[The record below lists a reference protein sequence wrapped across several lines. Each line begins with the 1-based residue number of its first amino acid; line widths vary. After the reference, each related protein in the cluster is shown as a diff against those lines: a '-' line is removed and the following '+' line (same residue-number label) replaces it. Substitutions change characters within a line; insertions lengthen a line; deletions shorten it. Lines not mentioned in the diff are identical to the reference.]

1 MLYAVL
7 STFVLAALAPWIHRL
22 TGRHSGWVLAL
33 LPAALFVYFASFLPA
48 ISAGE
53 TVVLGASVGD
63 AGGGSG
69 LLARADAAF
78 GSMLWM
84 PGLEIQLSFLVDGLS
99 LLFALLISG
108 IGFFIVSYAGRYLEK
123 SRDLG
128 RFYVMILAFMG
139 SMLGL
144 VLADNLIAMFIF
156 WELTSVTSYL
166 LIGYNHE
173 DPKARKAALQGL
185 IVTVAGG
192 LALLAGIV
200 MLALASGSYELSEI
214 LNSGDAVREHAL
226 YLPLLLLILLGAFT
240 KSAQVPFHFW
250 LPNAM
255 AAPTPVSAYLHSATM
270 VKAGVYLLARLNPS
284 LGGTE
289 TWFTVL
295 ALFGAVTM
303 FTGVFLAFR
312 STGIKS
318 VLAYSTV
325 MALGTLTML
334 IGIGTETALLAAMA
348 FLLAHSLYKGAL
360 FLVAGILDHE
370 AGAKDFLQTGGLRA
384 ALPVT
389 SAFAMLAAL
398 SLGGVLPMFGFVA
411 KELMLESVLDA
422 PGWVPLLALLA
433 IASAILGV
441 AVAAIAGIRP
451 WFGPRAET
459 PKTPHEAPPALIA
472 GPAVLAS
479 LGLLFGLGPGLADDG
494 LLAAA
499 AQAVNGGVPVDAYL
513 SLWHGLNWPLA
524 ISALSLVLGLLL
536 YSRWDQAR
544 ARLAWMEQVARYGPE
559 RGYDRL
565 MDGIVRVSAW
575 QTRVLQNGY
584 LRYYIMFIIL
594 TTALMVGITAQIH
607 GVSVGPLALKDL
619 RFYELAIIAIMA
631 ASALVAVMSRS
642 RLGAV
647 AALGAFGFTVALM
660 FVMFSA
666 ADVGITQILVETLTV
681 ILLVLVLFRLPGF
694 LGLSSR
700 LIKLRDASVALA
712 AGGMVTLLLLST
724 RNASHLDSIAHYF
737 LEEAVPSGH
746 GRNVVNVI
754 LVDFR
759 ALDTLGEIFVLAL
772 AAVGVYA
779 MIRLRAEDRK

>member
-1 MLYAVL
+1 MLYAIL
-7 STFVLAALAPWIHRL
+7 STFVLAALAPWVHRL
-22 TGRHSGWVLAL
+22 TGRFSGWVLAL
-33 LPAALFVYFASFLPA
+33 LPAALFVYFLSFVPE

-53 TVVLGASVGD
+53 VVVLVTP
-63 AGGGSG
+63 
-69 LLARADAAF
+69 
-78 GSMLWM
+78 WM
-84 PGLEIQLSFLVDGLS
+84 PGLDIQLSFLVDGLS

-108 IGFFIVSYAGRYLEK
+108 IGFFIISYAGRYLEGD
-123 SRDLG
+123 RDLG
-128 RFYVMILAFMG
+128 RFYVIMLSFMG

-144 VLADNLIAMFIF
+144 VLADNLIAMFVF

-173 DPKARKAALQGL
+173 DLKARKAALQGL
-185 IVTVAGG
+185 IVTVGGG

-200 MLALASGSYELSEI
+200 MLAIAGGSYELSEI

-226 YLPLLLLILLGAFT
+226 YLPMLILILIGAFT

-289 TWFTVL
+289 VWFTVL

-303 FTGVFLAFR
+303 FVGVFLSFR

-334 IGIGTETALLAAMA
+334 IGIGTDTALLAAMA

-389 SAFAMLAAL
+389 SAFAILAAL
-398 SLGGVLPMFGFVA
+398 SMAGVLPLFGFVA
-411 KELMLESVLDA
+411 KELMLESVLEA
-422 PGWVPLLALLA
+422 PGLVPVLTLLAL
-433 IASAILGV
+433 ASAILGV
-441 AVAAIAGIRP
+441 GVAAIVGIRP
-451 WFGPRAET
+451 WFGPRVET
-459 PKTPHEAPPALIA
+459 AKKPHEAPPALVA
-472 GPAVLAS
+472 GPVVLAS
-479 LGLLFGLGPGLADDG
+479 LGLIFGLGPGLAEG
-494 LLAAA
+494 GILAAA

-513 SLWHGLNWPLA
+513 ALWHGLNWPLA
-524 ISALSLVLGLLL
+524 MSVLALVGGLFL
-536 YSRWDQAR
+536 YSRWDQVR
-544 ARLAWMEQVARYGPE
+544 ERLLWVDDAARYGPE
-559 RGYDRL
+559 RGYDKM
-565 MDGIVRVSAW
+565 MDGIVSVSDW
-575 QTRVLQNGY
+575 QTRVLQSGY
-584 LRYYIMFIIL
+584 LRFYIMFVIL
-594 TTALMVGITAQIH
+594 TTAVMVGVTAQIYD
-607 GVSVGPLALKDL
+607 VSVGPLAIADL
-619 RFYELAIIAIMA
+619 RLYEMAIVVIMA
-631 ASALVAVMSRS
+631 FSALYAVLTRS

-647 AALGAFGFTVALM
+647 AALGSFGFTVALV
-660 FVMFSA
+660 FVLFSA
-666 ADVGITQILVETLTV
+666 LDVGITQILVETLTV

-694 LGLSSR
+694 LGLSPWWV
-700 LIKLRDASVALA
+700 KLRDATVALA
-712 AGGMVTLLLLST
+712 AGGMVTLLILST
-724 RNASHLDSIAHYF
+724 HSAREFDSIAQE
-737 LEEAVPSGH
+737 LVEWSVPEGY

-779 MIRLRAEDRK
+779 MIRFRAEDRR

>member
-1 MLYAVL
+1 MLYAIL
-7 STFVLAALAPWIHRL
+7 STFVLAALAPWVHRL
-22 TGRHSGWVLAL
+22 TGRYSGWVLAL
-33 LPAALFVYFASFLPA
+33 LPAALFLYFASFLPA
-48 ISAGE
+48 INAGE
-53 TVVLGASVGD
+53 VVVLVTP
-63 AGGGSG
+63 
-69 LLARADAAF
+69 
-78 GSMLWM
+78 WM
-84 PGLEIQLSFLVDGLS
+84 PGLDIQLSFLVDGLS

-108 IGFFIVSYAGRYLEK
+108 IGFFIISYAGRYLEGE
-123 SRDLG
+123 RDLG
-128 RFYVMILAFMG
+128 RFYVVMLAFMG

-144 VLADNLIAMFIF
+144 VLADNLIAMFVF

-173 DPKARKAALQGL
+173 DLKARKAALQGL
-185 IVTVAGG
+185 IVTVGGG

-200 MLALASGSYELSEI
+200 MLAIAGGSYELSEI

-226 YLPLLLLILLGAFT
+226 YLPLLILILLGAFT

-270 VKAGVYLLARLNPS
+270 VKAGIYLLARLNPS

-289 TWFTVL
+289 VWFTVL

-303 FTGVFLAFR
+303 FVGVFLSFR

-389 SAFAMLAAL
+389 SAFAILAAL
-398 SLGGVLPMFGFVA
+398 SLAGVLPLFGFVA
-411 KELMLESVLDA
+411 KELMLESVLGA
-422 PGWVPLLALLA
+422 PGLVPLLALLA

-441 AVAAIAGIRP
+441 GVAAIVGIRP
-451 WFGPRAET
+451 WFGPRVET
-459 PKTPHEAPPALIA
+459 AKTPHEAPPALVA

-479 LGLLFGLGPGLADDG
+479 LGLVFGLGPGLAEDG
-494 LLAAA
+494 ILAAA

-524 ISALSLVLGLLL
+524 ISVLALVAGLFL
-536 YSRWDQAR
+536 YSRWDR
-544 ARLAWMEQVARYGPE
+544 ARELLAWVDTASRYGPE
-559 RGYDRL
+559 RGYDKM
-565 MDGIVRVSAW
+565 MDGIIGVSDW
-575 QTRVLQNGY
+575 QTRMLQSGY
-584 LRYYIMFIIL
+584 LRFYIMFIIVA
-594 TTALMVGITAQIH
+594 TALMVGVTAQIF
-607 GVSVGPLALKDL
+607 GVSVGPLAIADL
-619 RFYELAIIAIMA
+619 RLYEMAIVAIMGL
-631 ASALVAVMSRS
+631 SALFAVLTRS

-647 AALGAFGFTVALM
+647 AALGSFGFTVALV
-660 FVMFSA
+660 FVLFSA
-666 ADVGITQILVETLTV
+666 LDVGITQILVETLTV

-694 LGLSSR
+694 LGLSPWWV
-700 LIKLRDASVALA
+700 KLRDATVALA
-712 AGGMVTLLLLST
+712 AGGMVTLLILST
-724 RNASHLDSIAHYF
+724 RSAREFDSIAQE
-737 LEEAVPSGH
+737 LIEWSVPEGY

-779 MIRLRAEDRK
+779 MIRFRAEDRR

>member
-1 MLYAVL
+1 MLYAIL
-7 STFVLAALAPWIHRL
+7 SIFLLAALAPWIHRL
-22 TGRHSGWVLAL
+22 TGRYSGWVLAL
-33 LPAALFVYFASFLPA
+33 IPAALFVYFASFLPL

-53 TVVLGASVGD
+53 TVVLGGSGAGS
-63 AGGGSG
+63 AGGPGVSG
-69 LLARADAAF
+69 TVHAVF
-78 GSMLWM
+78 GSMLSM
-84 PGLEIQLSFLVDGLS
+84 PGLGIQLSFLVDGLS

-128 RFYVMILAFMG
+128 RFYVVILAFMG

-185 IVTVAGG
+185 MVTVAGG

-200 MLALASGSYELSEI
+200 MLAMAGGSYELSEI

-226 YLPLLLLILLGAFT
+226 YLPLLILILLGAFT

-270 VKAGVYLLARLNPS
+270 VKAGVYLMARLNPS
-284 LGGTE
+284 LGGTDV
-289 TWFTVL
+289 WFTVL

-334 IGIGTETALLAAMA
+334 IGIGTDTALLAAMA

-370 AGAKDFLQTGGLRA
+370 AGAKDFLQTGGLRS

-398 SLGGVLPMFGFVA
+398 SLGGVLPLFGFVA
-411 KELMLESVLDA
+411 KELMLESVLGA
-422 PGWVPLLALLA
+422 PGWVPLLTLLA
-433 IASAILGV
+433 IGSAILGV

-451 WFGPRAET
+451 WFGPRVET
-459 PKTPHEAPPALIA
+459 PRAPHEAPPAMLA
-472 GPAVLAS
+472 GPVVLGS
-479 LGLLFGLGPGLADDG
+479 LGLVFGLGPGLADDG

-499 AQAVNGGVPVDAYL
+499 AQAVNGGTPVDAYL

-524 ISALSLVLGLLL
+524 ISALSLALGLFL
-536 YSRWDQAR
+536 YSRWDRAR
-544 ARLAWMEQVARYGPE
+544 AALAWVDTAVRFGPE
-559 RGYDRL
+559 RGYEKI
-565 MDGIVRVSAW
+565 MDGIVRASEL
-575 QTRVLQNGY
+575 QTRILQSGY
-584 LRYYIMFIIL
+584 LRYYIIFIIL
-594 TTALMVGITAQIH
+594 TTVAMVGVTAQVF
-607 GVSVGPLALKDL
+607 GVSVGPVGLDDL
-619 RFYELAIIAIMA
+619 RFYELTIVAIMA
-631 ASALVAVMSRS
+631 LSALVAVLSRS

-660 FVMFSA
+660 YVMFSA

-700 LIKLRDASVALA
+700 FIKLRDATVALA
-712 AGGMVTLLLLST
+712 AGTMVTLLLLST
-724 RNASHLDSIAHYF
+724 HNAGEFDSIARYF
-737 LEEAVPSGH
+737 IEEAVPSGH
-746 GRNVVNVI
+746 GRNIVNVI

-779 MIRLRAEDRK
+779 MIRFRAEDRS

>member
-1 MLYAVL
+1 MLYAIL
-7 STFVLAALAPWIHRL
+7 STFVLAALAPWVHQL
-22 TGRHSGWVLAL
+22 TGRYSGWVLAL
-33 LPAALFVYFASFLPA
+33 LPAALFLYFASFLPA
-48 ISAGE
+48 INAGE
-53 TVVLGASVGD
+53 VVVLVTP
-63 AGGGSG
+63 
-69 LLARADAAF
+69 
-78 GSMLWM
+78 WM
-84 PGLEIQLSFLVDGLS
+84 PGLDIQLSFLVDGLS

-128 RFYVMILAFMG
+128 RFYVLILSFMG

-144 VLADNLIAMFIF
+144 VLADNLVAMFVF

-173 DPKARKAALQGL
+173 DLKARKAALQGL

-200 MLALASGSYELSEI
+200 MLAIAGGSYELSEI

-226 YLPLLLLILLGAFT
+226 YLPLLILILLGAFT

-270 VKAGVYLLARLNPS
+270 VKAGVYLMARLNPS

-289 TWFTVL
+289 VWFTVL
-295 ALFGAVTM
+295 ALFGAATM

-389 SAFAMLAAL
+389 SAFAILAAL
-398 SLGGVLPMFGFVA
+398 SLGGIVPLFGFVA
-411 KELMLESVLDA
+411 KELMLESVLGA

-441 AVAAIAGIRP
+441 AVAAIVGIRP
-451 WFGPRAET
+451 WFGKRVEM
-459 PKTPHEAPPALIA
+459 PKQPHEAPPALIA

-479 LGLLFGLGPGLADDG
+479 LGVIFGLGPGLAEG
-494 LLAAA
+494 GILAAA
-499 AQAVNGGVPVDAYL
+499 ARAVNGGVPVDAYL

-524 ISALSLVLGLLL
+524 ISTLALVLGLLL
-536 YSRWDQAR
+536 YLRWDRAR
-544 ARLAWMEQVARYGPE
+544 AALAWMETAAKYGPE
-559 RGYDRL
+559 RGYDRI
-565 MDGIVRVSAW
+565 MDGIVRVSEW
-575 QTRVLQNGY
+575 QTRLLQSGY

-594 TTALMVGITAQIH
+594 TTAAMVGVTARIH
-607 GVSVGPLALKDL
+607 DVSVGPLHLDDL
-619 RFYELAIIAIMA
+619 RFYELTIVTVMV
-631 ASALVAVMSRS
+631 ASALFAVLSRS
-642 RLGAV
+642 RLAAV
-647 AALGAFGFTVALM
+647 AALGSFGFTVALM

-700 LIKLRDASVALA
+700 LVKLRDASVALA
-712 AGGMVTLLLLST
+712 AGGMITLLLIST
-724 RNASHLDSIAHYF
+724 HNARGFESIARYF
-737 LEEAVPSGH
+737 IEESVPSGY
-746 GRNVVNVI
+746 GRNIVNVI

-779 MIRLRAEDRK
+779 MIRFRAEDKS

>member
-1 MLYAVL
+1 MLYAIL
-7 STFVLAALAPWIHRL
+7 STFVLAALAPWVHRL
-22 TGRHSGWVLAL
+22 TGRYSGWVLAL
-33 LPAALFVYFASFLPA
+33 LPAALFLYFASFLPA
-48 ISAGE
+48 INAGD
-53 TVVLGASVGD
+53 VVILVTP
-63 AGGGSG
+63 
-69 LLARADAAF
+69 
-78 GSMLWM
+78 WM
-84 PGLEIQLSFLVDGLS
+84 PGLDIQLSFLVDGLS

-128 RFYVMILAFMG
+128 RFYVLILSFMG

-144 VLADNLIAMFIF
+144 VLADNLVAMFVF

-173 DPKARKAALQGL
+173 DLKARKAALQGL
-185 IVTVAGG
+185 IVTVGGG

-200 MLALASGSYELSEI
+200 MLAIAGGSYELSEI

-226 YLPLLLLILLGAFT
+226 YLPLLILILLGAFT

-289 TWFTVL
+289 VWFTVL

-303 FTGVFLAFR
+303 FVGVFLSFR

-325 MALGTLTML
+325 MALGMLTML

-389 SAFAMLAAL
+389 SAFAILAAL
-398 SLGGVLPMFGFVA
+398 SMAGVLPLFGFVA
-411 KELMLESVLDA
+411 KELMLESVLGA
-422 PGWVPLLALLA
+422 PGLVPLLAVLA

-441 AVAAIAGIRP
+441 GVAAIVGIRP
-451 WFGPRAET
+451 WFGPRVET
-459 PKTPHEAPPALIA
+459 AKTPHEAPLALVA
-472 GPAVLAS
+472 GPVVLAS
-479 LGLLFGLGPGLADDG
+479 LGLVFGLGPGLAEG
-494 LLAAA
+494 GILAAA

-524 ISALSLVLGLLL
+524 ISVLALVAGVFL
-536 YSRWDQAR
+536 YTRWER
-544 ARLAWMEQVARYGPE
+544 TRELLAWVDTASRYGPE
-559 RGYDRL
+559 RGYDKM
-565 MDGIVRVSAW
+565 MDGIIGVSDW
-575 QTRVLQNGY
+575 QTRMLQSGY
-584 LRYYIMFIIL
+584 LRFYIMFIIVA
-594 TTALMVGITAQIH
+594 TVVMVGVTAQIF
-607 GVSVGPLALKDL
+607 GVSVGPLAIADL
-619 RFYELAIIAIMA
+619 RLYEMAIVAIMGL
-631 ASALVAVMSRS
+631 SALFAVLTRS

-647 AALGAFGFTVALM
+647 AALGSFGFTVALI
-660 FVMFSA
+660 FVLFSA
-666 ADVGITQILVETLTV
+666 LDVGITQILVETLTV

-694 LGLSSR
+694 LGLSPWWV
-700 LIKLRDASVALA
+700 KLRDATIALA
-712 AGGMVTLLLLST
+712 AGGMVTLLILST
-724 RNASHLDSIAHYF
+724 HSAREFDSIAQE
-737 LEEAVPSGH
+737 LIEWSVPEGY

-759 ALDTLGEIFVLAL
+759 TLDTLGEIFVLAL

-779 MIRLRAEDRK
+779 MIRFRAEDRR

>member
-1 MLYAVL
+1 MLYAIL
-7 STFVLAALAPWIHRL
+7 STFVLAALAPWVHRL
-22 TGRHSGWVLAL
+22 TGRYSGWVLAL
-33 LPAALFVYFASFLPA
+33 LPAALFLYFASFLPA
-48 ISAGE
+48 INAGE
-53 TVVLGASVGD
+53 VVILVTP
-63 AGGGSG
+63 
-69 LLARADAAF
+69 
-78 GSMLWM
+78 WM
-84 PGLEIQLSFLVDGLS
+84 PGLDIQLSFLVDGLS

-128 RFYVMILAFMG
+128 RFYVLILSFMG

-144 VLADNLIAMFIF
+144 VLADNLVAMFVF

-173 DPKARKAALQGL
+173 DLKARKAALQGL
-185 IVTVAGG
+185 IVTVGGG

-200 MLALASGSYELSEI
+200 MLAIAGGSYELSEI

-226 YLPLLLLILLGAFT
+226 YLPLLILILLGAFT

-270 VKAGVYLLARLNPS
+270 VKAGIYLLARLNPS

-289 TWFTVL
+289 VWFTVL

-303 FTGVFLAFR
+303 FVGVFLSFR

-325 MALGTLTML
+325 MALGMLTML

-389 SAFAMLAAL
+389 SAFAILAAL
-398 SLGGVLPMFGFVA
+398 SMAGVLPLFGFVA
-411 KELMLESVLDA
+411 KELMLESVLGA
-422 PGWVPLLALLA
+422 PGLVPLLALLA

-441 AVAAIAGIRP
+441 GVAAIVGIRP
-451 WFGPRAET
+451 WFGPRVET
-459 PKTPHEAPPALIA
+459 PKTPHEAPPALVA
-472 GPAVLAS
+472 GPVVLAS
-479 LGLLFGLGPGLADDG
+479 LGLVFGLGPGLAEG
-494 LLAAA
+494 GILAAA

-513 SLWHGLNWPLA
+513 ALWHGLNWPLA
-524 ISALSLVLGLLL
+524 ISVLALVAGLFL
-536 YSRWDQAR
+536 YSRWER
-544 ARLAWMEQVARYGPE
+544 VRELLAWVDTASRYGPE
-559 RGYDRL
+559 RGYDKM
-565 MDGIVRVSAW
+565 MDGIIGFSDW

-584 LRYYIMFIIL
+584 LRFYIMFIIVA
-594 TTALMVGITAQIH
+594 TALMVGVTAQIF
-607 GVSVGPLALKDL
+607 GVSVGPLAIADL
-619 RFYELAIIAIMA
+619 RVYEMAIVAIMA
-631 ASALVAVMSRS
+631 LSALFAVLTRS

-647 AALGAFGFTVALM
+647 AALGSFGFTVALI
-660 FVMFSA
+660 FVLFSA
-666 ADVGITQILVETLTV
+666 LDVGITQILVETLTV

-694 LGLSSR
+694 LGLSPWWV
-700 LIKLRDASVALA
+700 KLRDATIALA
-712 AGGMVTLLLLST
+712 AGGMVTLLILST
-724 RNASHLDSIAHYF
+724 HSAREFDSIAQE
-737 LEEAVPSGH
+737 LIEWSVPEGY

-759 ALDTLGEIFVLAL
+759 TLDTLGEIFVLAL

-779 MIRLRAEDRK
+779 MIRFRAEDRR

>member
-1 MLYAVL
+1 MLYAIL
-7 STFVLAALAPWIHRL
+7 STFVLAALAPWVHRL
-22 TGRHSGWVLAL
+22 TGRYSGWVLAL
-33 LPAALFVYFASFLPA
+33 LPAALFLYFASFLPA
-48 ISAGE
+48 INAGE
-53 TVVLGASVGD
+53 VVVLVTP
-63 AGGGSG
+63 
-69 LLARADAAF
+69 
-78 GSMLWM
+78 WM
-84 PGLEIQLSFLVDGLS
+84 PGLDIQLSFLVDGLS

-108 IGFFIVSYAGRYLEK
+108 IGFFIISYAGRYLEGD
-123 SRDLG
+123 RDLG
-128 RFYVMILAFMG
+128 RFYVIMLSFMG

-144 VLADNLIAMFIF
+144 VLADNLIAMFVF

-173 DPKARKAALQGL
+173 DLKARKAALQGL
-185 IVTVAGG
+185 IVTVGGG

-200 MLALASGSYELSEI
+200 MLAIAGGSYELSEI

-226 YLPLLLLILLGAFT
+226 YLPMLILILIGAFT

-289 TWFTVL
+289 VWFTVL

-303 FTGVFLAFR
+303 FVGVFLSFR

-334 IGIGTETALLAAMA
+334 IGIGTDTALLAAMA

-389 SAFAMLAAL
+389 SAFAILAAL
-398 SLGGVLPMFGFVA
+398 SMAGVLPLFGFVA
-411 KELMLESVLDA
+411 KELMLESVLEA
-422 PGWVPLLALLA
+422 PGLVPVLTLLAL
-433 IASAILGV
+433 ASAILGV
-441 AVAAIAGIRP
+441 GVAAIVGIRP
-451 WFGPRAET
+451 WFGPRVET
-459 PKTPHEAPPALIA
+459 AKKPHEAPPALVA
-472 GPAVLAS
+472 GPVVLAS
-479 LGLLFGLGPGLADDG
+479 LGLIFGLGPGLAEG
-494 LLAAA
+494 GILAAA

-513 SLWHGLNWPLA
+513 ALWHGLNWPLA
-524 ISALSLVLGLLL
+524 MSVLALVGGLFL
-536 YSRWDQAR
+536 YSRWDQVR
-544 ARLAWMEQVARYGPE
+544 ERLLWVDDAARYGPE
-559 RGYDRL
+559 RGYDKM
-565 MDGIVRVSAW
+565 MDGIVSVSDW
-575 QTRVLQNGY
+575 QTRVLQSGY
-584 LRYYIMFIIL
+584 LRFYIMFVIL
-594 TTALMVGITAQIH
+594 TTAVMVGVTAQIYD
-607 GVSVGPLALKDL
+607 VSVGPLAIADL
-619 RFYELAIIAIMA
+619 RLYEMAIVVIMA
-631 ASALVAVMSRS
+631 FSALYAVLTRS

-647 AALGAFGFTVALM
+647 AALGSFGFTVALV
-660 FVMFSA
+660 FVLFSA
-666 ADVGITQILVETLTV
+666 LDVGITQILVETLTV

-694 LGLSSR
+694 LGLSPWWV
-700 LIKLRDASVALA
+700 KLRDATVALA
-712 AGGMVTLLLLST
+712 AGGMVTLLILST
-724 RNASHLDSIAHYF
+724 HSAREFDSIAQE
-737 LEEAVPSGH
+737 LVEWSVPEGY

-779 MIRLRAEDRK
+779 MIRFRAEDRR

>member
-1 MLYAVL
+1 MLYAIL
-7 STFVLAALAPWIHRL
+7 STFVLAALAPWVHRL
-22 TGRHSGWVLAL
+22 TGRYSGWVLAL
-33 LPAALFVYFASFLPA
+33 LPAALFLYFASFLPA
-48 ISAGE
+48 INAGE
-53 TVVLGASVGD
+53 VVILVTP
-63 AGGGSG
+63 
-69 LLARADAAF
+69 
-78 GSMLWM
+78 WM
-84 PGLEIQLSFLVDGLS
+84 PGLDIQLSFLVDGLS

-128 RFYVMILAFMG
+128 RFYVLILSFMG

-144 VLADNLIAMFIF
+144 VLADNLVAMFVF

-173 DPKARKAALQGL
+173 DLKARKAALQGL
-185 IVTVAGG
+185 IVTVGGG

-200 MLALASGSYELSEI
+200 MLAIAGGSYELSEI

-226 YLPLLLLILLGAFT
+226 YLPLLILILLGAFT

-289 TWFTVL
+289 VWFTVL

-303 FTGVFLAFR
+303 FVGVFLSFR

-325 MALGTLTML
+325 MALGMLTML

-389 SAFAMLAAL
+389 SAFAILAAL
-398 SLGGVLPMFGFVA
+398 SMAGVLPLFGFVA
-411 KELMLESVLDA
+411 KELMLESVLGA
-422 PGWVPLLALLA
+422 PGLVPLLAVLA

-441 AVAAIAGIRP
+441 GVAAIVGIRP
-451 WFGPRAET
+451 WFGPRVET
-459 PKTPHEAPPALIA
+459 AKTPHEAPPALVA
-472 GPAVLAS
+472 GPVVLAS
-479 LGLLFGLGPGLADDG
+479 LGLVFGLGPGLAEG
-494 LLAAA
+494 GILAAA

-524 ISALSLVLGLLL
+524 ISVLALVAGVFL
-536 YSRWDQAR
+536 YTRWER
-544 ARLAWMEQVARYGPE
+544 TRELLAWVDTASRYGPE
-559 RGYDRL
+559 RGYDKM
-565 MDGIVRVSAW
+565 MDGIIGVSDW
-575 QTRVLQNGY
+575 QTRMLQSGY
-584 LRYYIMFIIL
+584 LRFYIMFIIVA
-594 TTALMVGITAQIH
+594 TVVMVGVTAQIF
-607 GVSVGPLALKDL
+607 GVSVGPLAIADL
-619 RFYELAIIAIMA
+619 RLYEMAIVAIMGL
-631 ASALVAVMSRS
+631 SALFAVLTRS

-647 AALGAFGFTVALM
+647 AALGSFGFTVALI
-660 FVMFSA
+660 FVLFSA
-666 ADVGITQILVETLTV
+666 LDVGITQILVETLTV

-694 LGLSSR
+694 LGLSPWWV
-700 LIKLRDASVALA
+700 KLRDATIALA
-712 AGGMVTLLLLST
+712 AGGMVTLLILST
-724 RNASHLDSIAHYF
+724 HSAREFDSIAQE
-737 LEEAVPSGH
+737 LIEWSVPEGY

-759 ALDTLGEIFVLAL
+759 TLDTLGEIFVLAL

-779 MIRLRAEDRK
+779 MIRFRAEDRR

>member
-1 MLYAVL
+1 MLYAIL
-7 STFVLAALAPWIHRL
+7 STFVLAALAPWVHQQA
-22 TGRHSGWVLAL
+22 GRHSGWVLAL
-33 LPAALFVYFASFLPA
+33 LPAGLFLYFARFLPA
-48 ISAGE
+48 INAGE
-53 TVVLGASVGD
+53 VVVLVTP
-63 AGGGSG
+63 
-69 LLARADAAF
+69 
-78 GSMLWM
+78 WM
-84 PGLEIQLSFLVDGLS
+84 PGLDIQLSFLVDGLS

-128 RFYVMILAFMG
+128 RFYVLILSFMG

-144 VLADNLIAMFIF
+144 VLADNLVAMFVF

-173 DPKARKAALQGL
+173 DLKARKAALQGL

-200 MLALASGSYELSEI
+200 MLAIAGGSYELSEI

-226 YLPLLLLILLGAFT
+226 YLPLLILILLGAFT

-289 TWFTVL
+289 VWFTVL
-295 ALFGAVTM
+295 ALFGAATM

-389 SAFAMLAAL
+389 SAFAILAAL
-398 SLGGVLPMFGFVA
+398 SLGGIVPLFGFVA
-411 KELMLESVLDA
+411 KELMLESVLGA

-441 AVAAIAGIRP
+441 AVAAIVGIRP
-451 WFGPRAET
+451 WFGKRVEM
-459 PKTPHEAPPALIA
+459 PKQPHEAPPALIA

-479 LGLLFGLGPGLADDG
+479 LGLIFGLGPGLAEG
-494 LLAAA
+494 GILAAA
-499 AQAVNGGVPVDAYL
+499 ARAVNGGEPVDAYL

-524 ISALSLVLGLLL
+524 ISTVALVLGLLL
-536 YSRWDQAR
+536 YRHWDRAR
-544 ARLAWMEQVARYGPE
+544 AALAWMETAAKYGPE
-559 RGYDRL
+559 RAYDWM
-565 MDGIVRVSAW
+565 MDGVVRVSEW
-575 QTRVLQNGY
+575 QTRLLQSGY

-594 TTALMVGITAQIH
+594 TTAAMVGMTARIH
-607 GVSVGPLALKDL
+607 GVSVGPLHLDDL
-619 RFYELAIIAIMA
+619 RFYELTIVSVMV
-631 ASALVAVMSRS
+631 ASALFAVLSRS
-642 RLGAV
+642 RLAAV
-647 AALGAFGFTVALM
+647 AALGSFGFTVALM

-700 LIKLRDASVALA
+700 WIKLRDASVALA
-712 AGGMVTLLLLST
+712 AGGMITLLLIST
-724 RNASHLDSIAHYF
+724 HNARGFDSIAWYF
-737 LEEAVPSGH
+737 IEESVPSGY
-746 GRNVVNVI
+746 GRNIVNVI

-779 MIRLRAEDRK
+779 MIRFRAEDKKS

>member
-1 MLYAVL
+1 MLYAIL
-7 STFVLAALAPWIHRL
+7 STFALAALAPWVHRL
-22 TGRHSGWVLAL
+22 TGRFSGWVLAL
-33 LPAALFVYFASFLPA
+33 LPAALFVYFASFLPQ

-53 TVVLGASVGD
+53 VVVIVTP
-63 AGGGSG
+63 
-69 LLARADAAF
+69 
-78 GSMLWM
+78 WM
-84 PGLEIQLSFLVDGLS
+84 PGLDIQLSFLVDGLS

-108 IGFFIVSYAGRYLEK
+108 IGFFIISYAGRYLQGQ
-123 SRDLG
+123 RDLG
-128 RFYVMILAFMG
+128 RFYVIMLSFMG

-144 VLADNLIAMFIF
+144 VLADNLIAMFVF

-173 DPKARKAALQGL
+173 DLKARKAALQGL
-185 IVTVAGG
+185 IVTVGGG

-200 MLALASGSYELSEI
+200 MLAMAGGSYELSEI

-226 YLPLLLLILLGAFT
+226 YLPMLILILIGAFT

-270 VKAGVYLLARLNPS
+270 VKAGIYLLARLNPS

-289 TWFTVL
+289 VWFTVL

-303 FTGVFLAFR
+303 FVGVFLSFR

-370 AGAKDFLQTGGLRA
+370 AGAKDFLQTGGLRS

-389 SAFAMLAAL
+389 SAFAILAAL
-398 SLGGVLPMFGFVA
+398 SMAGVVPLFGFVA
-411 KELMLESVLDA
+411 KELMLESVLGA
-422 PGWVPLLALLA
+422 PGLVPLLALLA

-441 AVAAIAGIRP
+441 GVAAIVGIRP
-451 WFGPRAET
+451 WFGPRVQT
-459 PKTPHEAPPALIA
+459 PKTPHEAPLALIA

-479 LGLLFGLGPGLADDG
+479 LGLIFGLGPGLADDG
-494 LLAAA
+494 ILAAA

-524 ISALSLVLGLLL
+524 ISVLALVAGLYL
-536 YSRWDQAR
+536 YSRWDLLR
-544 ARLAWMEQVARYGPE
+544 ERLAWVDTAARFGPE
-559 RGYDRL
+559 RGYDKM
-565 MDGIVRVSAW
+565 MDGIVGISDW
-575 QTRVLQNGY
+575 QTRMLQSGY
-584 LRYYIMFIIL
+584 LRFYIMFIIL
-594 TTALMVGITAQIH
+594 TTALMVGVTAQIF
-607 GVSVGPLALKDL
+607 GVSVGPLAITDL
-619 RFYELAIIAIMA
+619 RVYEMAIVGIMA
-631 ASALVAVMSRS
+631 FSALFAVLTRS

-647 AALGAFGFTVALM
+647 AALGSFGFTVALV
-660 FVMFSA
+660 FVLFSA
-666 ADVGITQILVETLTV
+666 LDVGITQILVETLTV

-694 LGLSSR
+694 LGLSPWWV
-700 LIKLRDASVALA
+700 KLRDATVALA
-712 AGGMVTLLLLST
+712 AGGMVTLLILST
-724 RNASHLDSIAHYF
+724 NSAREFEPIAQE
-737 LEEAVPSGH
+737 LIQWSVPEGY

-759 ALDTLGEIFVLAL
+759 TLDTLGEIFVLAL

-779 MIRLRAEDRK
+779 MIRFRAEDRR

>member
-1 MLYAVL
+1 MLYAIL
-7 STFVLAALAPWIHRL
+7 STFVLAALAPWVHRL
-22 TGRHSGWVLAL
+22 TGRYSGWVLAL
-33 LPAALFVYFASFLPA
+33 LPAALFLYFASFLPA
-48 ISAGE
+48 INAGE
-53 TVVLGASVGD
+53 VVVLVTP
-63 AGGGSG
+63 
-69 LLARADAAF
+69 
-78 GSMLWM
+78 WM
-84 PGLEIQLSFLVDGLS
+84 PGLDIQLSFLVDGLS

-108 IGFFIVSYAGRYLEK
+108 IGFFIISYAGRYLEGE
-123 SRDLG
+123 RDLG
-128 RFYVMILAFMG
+128 RFYVVMLAFMG

-144 VLADNLIAMFIF
+144 VLADNLIAMFVF

-173 DPKARKAALQGL
+173 DLKARKAALQGL
-185 IVTVAGG
+185 IVTVGGG

-200 MLALASGSYELSEI
+200 MLAMAGGSYELSEI

-226 YLPLLLLILLGAFT
+226 YLPLLILILLGAFT

-289 TWFTVL
+289 VWFTVL

-303 FTGVFLAFR
+303 FVGVFLSFR

-325 MALGTLTML
+325 MALGMLTML

-389 SAFAMLAAL
+389 SAFAILAAL
-398 SLGGVLPMFGFVA
+398 SMAGVLPLFGFVA
-411 KELMLESVLDA
+411 KELMLESVLGA
-422 PGWVPLLALLA
+422 PGLVPLLAVLA

-441 AVAAIAGIRP
+441 GVAAIVGIRP
-451 WFGPRAET
+451 WFGPRVET
-459 PKTPHEAPPALIA
+459 AKTPHEAPPALVA
-472 GPAVLAS
+472 GPVVLAS
-479 LGLLFGLGPGLADDG
+479 LGLVFGLGPGLAEG
-494 LLAAA
+494 GILAAA

-524 ISALSLVLGLLL
+524 ISVLALVAGVFL
-536 YSRWDQAR
+536 YTRWER
-544 ARLAWMEQVARYGPE
+544 TRELLAWVDTASRYGPE
-559 RGYDRL
+559 RGYDKM
-565 MDGIVRVSAW
+565 MDGIIGVSDW
-575 QTRVLQNGY
+575 QTRMLQSGY
-584 LRYYIMFIIL
+584 LRFYIMFIIVA
-594 TTALMVGITAQIH
+594 TVVMVGVTAQIF
-607 GVSVGPLALKDL
+607 GVSVGPLAIADL
-619 RFYELAIIAIMA
+619 RLYEMAIVAIMGL
-631 ASALVAVMSRS
+631 SALFAVLTRS

-647 AALGAFGFTVALM
+647 AALGSFGFTVALI
-660 FVMFSA
+660 FVLFSA
-666 ADVGITQILVETLTV
+666 LDVGITQILVETLTV

-694 LGLSSR
+694 LGLSPWWV
-700 LIKLRDASVALA
+700 KLRDATIALA
-712 AGGMVTLLLLST
+712 AGGMVTLLILST
-724 RNASHLDSIAHYF
+724 HSAREFDSIAQE
-737 LEEAVPSGH
+737 LIEWSVPEGY

-759 ALDTLGEIFVLAL
+759 TLDTLGEIFVLAL

-779 MIRLRAEDRK
+779 MIRFRAEDRR

>member
-1 MLYAVL
+1 MLYAIL
-7 STFVLAALAPWIHRL
+7 STFLLAALAPWVHRL

-33 LPAALFVYFASFLPA
+33 LPAGLFLYFASFLPA
-48 ISAGE
+48 INAGE
-53 TVVLGASVGD
+53 VVVLVTP
-63 AGGGSG
+63 
-69 LLARADAAF
+69 
-78 GSMLWM
+78 WM
-84 PGLEIQLSFLVDGLS
+84 PGLDIQLSFLVDGLS

-128 RFYVMILAFMG
+128 RFYVLILAFMG

-144 VLADNLIAMFIF
+144 VLADNLVAMFVF

-173 DPKARKAALQGL
+173 DLKARKAALQGL

-200 MLALASGSYELSEI
+200 MLAIAGGSYELSEI

-226 YLPLLLLILLGAFT
+226 YLPLLILILLGAFT

-270 VKAGVYLLARLNPS
+270 VKAGVYLMARLNPS

-289 TWFTVL
+289 VWFTVL
-295 ALFGAVTM
+295 ALFGAATM

-389 SAFAMLAAL
+389 SAFAILAAL

-411 KELMLESVLDA
+411 KELMLESVLGA

-441 AVAAIAGIRP
+441 AVAAIVGIRP
-451 WFGPRAET
+451 WFGPRVET
-459 PKTPHEAPPALIA
+459 PKSPHEAPPALIA

-479 LGLLFGLGPGLADDG
+479 LGVVFGLGPGLAEG
-494 LLAAA
+494 GILAAA
-499 AQAVNGGVPVDAYL
+499 ARAVNGGAPVDAYL

-524 ISALSLVLGLLL
+524 ISALALVLGLLL
-536 YSRWDQAR
+536 YSRWDRAR
-544 ARLAWMEQVARYGPE
+544 AVLAWVEAAAKYGPE
-559 RGYDRL
+559 RGYDRM
-565 MDGIVRVSAW
+565 MDGIVRVSEW
-575 QTRVLQNGY
+575 QTRLLQSGY

-594 TTALMVGITAQIH
+594 ATVAMVGVTARVH
-607 GVSVGPLALKDL
+607 DVSVGPLGLSDL
-619 RFYELAIIAIMA
+619 RFYELTIVAVMV
-631 ASALVAVMSRS
+631 ASALFAVLSRS

-647 AALGAFGFTVALM
+647 AALGSFGFTVALM

-700 LIKLRDASVALA
+700 AIKLRDASVALA
-712 AGGMVTLLLLST
+712 AGGMFTLLLLST
-724 RNASHLDSIAHYF
+724 HNAREFDSIARYF
-737 LEEAVPSGH
+737 IEESVPSGH
-746 GRNVVNVI
+746 GRNIVNVI

-779 MIRLRAEDRK
+779 MIRFRAEDKP

>member
-1 MLYAVL
+1 MLYAIL
-7 STFVLAALAPWIHRL
+7 STFLLAALAPWVHQL
-22 TGRHSGWVLAL
+22 TGRHSGWALAL
-33 LPAALFVYFASFLPA
+33 LPAALFLYFASFLPA
-48 ISAGE
+48 INAGE
-53 TVVLGASVGD
+53 VVVLVTP
-63 AGGGSG
+63 
-69 LLARADAAF
+69 
-78 GSMLWM
+78 WM
-84 PGLEIQLSFLVDGLS
+84 PGLDIQLSFLVDGLS

-128 RFYVMILAFMG
+128 RFYVLILSFMG

-144 VLADNLIAMFIF
+144 VLADNLVAMFVF

-173 DPKARKAALQGL
+173 DLKARKAALQGL

-200 MLALASGSYELSEI
+200 MLAIAGGSYELSEI

-226 YLPLLLLILLGAFT
+226 YLPLLILILLGAFT

-289 TWFTVL
+289 VWFTVL
-295 ALFGAVTM
+295 ALFGAATM

-389 SAFAMLAAL
+389 SAFAILAAL

-411 KELMLESVLDA
+411 KELMLESVLGA

-433 IASAILGV
+433 IVSAILGV
-441 AVAAIAGIRP
+441 AVAAIVGIRP
-451 WFGPRAET
+451 WFGPRVET
-459 PKTPHEAPPALIA
+459 PKSPHEAPPALIA
-472 GPAVLAS
+472 GPVVLAS
-479 LGLLFGLGPGLADDG
+479 LGVIFGLGPGLAEG
-494 LLAAA
+494 GILAAA
-499 AQAVNGGVPVDAYL
+499 ARAVNGGVPVDAYL
-513 SLWHGLNWPLA
+513 SLWHGLSWPLA
-524 ISALSLVLGLLL
+524 ISALALVLGLLL
-536 YSRWDQAR
+536 YLRWDRAR
-544 ARLAWMEQVARYGPE
+544 AALAWMETAAKFGPE
-559 RGYDRL
+559 RGYDRM
-565 MDGIVRVSAW
+565 MDGIVRVSEW
-575 QTRVLQNGY
+575 QTRLLQSGY
-584 LRYYIMFIIL
+584 LRYYVMFIIL
-594 TTALMVGITAQIH
+594 ATVAMVGVTARIY
-607 GVSVGPLALKDL
+607 GVSVGPVDLNDL
-619 RFYELAIIAIMA
+619 RFYELTIVTVMV
-631 ASALVAVMSRS
+631 ASALFAVLSRS
-642 RLGAV
+642 RLAAV
-647 AALGAFGFTVALM
+647 AALGSFGFTVALM

-700 LIKLRDASVALA
+700 LVKLRDASVALA
-712 AGGMVTLLLLST
+712 AGGMITLLLVST
-724 RNASHLDSIAHYF
+724 HNARGFESIARYF
-737 LEEAVPSGH
+737 IEESMPSGY
-746 GRNVVNVI
+746 GRNIVNVI

-779 MIRLRAEDRK
+779 MIRFRAEDKS

>member
-1 MLYAVL
+1 MLYAIL
-7 STFVLAALAPWIHRL
+7 STFVLAALAPWVHRL
-22 TGRHSGWVLAL
+22 TGRYSGWVLAL
-33 LPAALFVYFASFLPA
+33 LPAVLLLYFASFLPA
-48 ISAGE
+48 INAGE
-53 TVVLGASVGD
+53 SVVIVTP
-63 AGGGSG
+63 
-69 LLARADAAF
+69 
-78 GSMLWM
+78 WM
-84 PGLEIQLSFLVDGLS
+84 PGLDIQLSFLVDGLS

-108 IGFFIVSYAGRYLEK
+108 IGFFIISYAGRYLEGQ
-123 SRDLG
+123 RDLG
-128 RFYVMILAFMG
+128 RFYVVMLAFMG

-144 VLADNLIAMFIF
+144 VLADNLIAMFVF

-173 DPKARKAALQGL
+173 DAKARKAALQGL
-185 IVTVAGG
+185 IVTVGGG

-200 MLALASGSYELSEI
+200 MLAIAGGSYELSEI

-226 YLPLLLLILLGAFT
+226 YLPLLILVLIGAFT

-270 VKAGVYLLARLNPS
+270 VKAGIYLLARLNPA

-289 TWFTVL
+289 VWFTML

-303 FTGVFLAFR
+303 FVGVFLSFR
-312 STGIKS
+312 STGIKA

-389 SAFAMLAAL
+389 SAFAILAAL
-398 SLGGVLPMFGFVA
+398 SLAGVAPMFGFVA
-411 KELMLESVLDA
+411 KELMLESVLGA
-422 PGWVPLLALLA
+422 SNLVPLLALLA
-433 IASAILGV
+433 IASATLGV
-441 AVAAIAGIRP
+441 AVAAIVGIRP
-451 WFGPRAET
+451 WFGPRVET
-459 PKTPHEAPPALIA
+459 PKKPHEAPPALLA
-472 GPAVLAS
+472 GPVVLAS
-479 LGLLFGLGPGLADDG
+479 LGLVFGLGPGLAEG
-494 LLAAA
+494 GILAAA

-524 ISALSLVLGLLL
+524 ISALALVLGLLL
-536 YSRWDQAR
+536 YSRWDR
-544 ARLAWMEQVARYGPE
+544 AREMLAWVDTAARFGPE
-559 RGYDRL
+559 RGYDRM
-565 MDGIVRVSAW
+565 MDGIVRIADW
-575 QTRVLQNGY
+575 QTRLLQSGY
-584 LRYYIMFIIL
+584 LRYYIMFIVL
-594 TTALMVGITAQIH
+594 ATAVMVGATARLY
-607 GVSVGPLALKDL
+607 GVSVGPLALQDL
-619 RFYELAIIAIMA
+619 RFYELAIAAVMV
-631 ASALVAVMSRS
+631 ASALFAVLSRS

-647 AALGAFGFTVALM
+647 AALGSFGFTVALT

-694 LGLSSR
+694 LGLSSW
-700 LIKLRDASVALA
+700 LIKFRDASVALA
-712 AGGMVTLLLLST
+712 GGSMITLLLLIT
-724 RNASHLDSIAHYF
+724 LNAREFPSIAQYF
-737 LEEAVPSGH
+737 IEEAVPSGH

-779 MIRLRAEDRK
+779 MIRFRAEDRK

>member
-1 MLYAVL
+1 MLYAIL
-7 STFVLAALAPWIHRL
+7 SIFLLAALAPWIHRV
-22 TGRHSGWVLAL
+22 TGRYSGWVLAL
-33 LPAALFVYFASFLPA
+33 GPAALFVYFASFLPE

-53 TVVLGASVGD
+53 TVVLSGFAGD
-63 AGGGSG
+63 PAGGSAV
-69 LLARADAAF
+69 LAHTQSVL
-78 GSMLWM
+78 GSMLSM
-84 PGLEIQLSFLVDGLS
+84 PGLGIQLSFLVDGLS
-99 LLFALLISG
+99 LLFALLIAG

-128 RFYVMILAFMG
+128 RFYVVILAFMG

-173 DPKARKAALQGL
+173 DAKARKAALQGL

-200 MLALASGSYELSEI
+200 MLAMASGSYELSEI

-226 YLPLLLLILLGAFT
+226 YLPLLILILLGAFT

-270 VKAGVYLLARLNPS
+270 VKAGIYLLARLNPS

-289 TWFTVL
+289 VWFTVL

-303 FTGVFLAFR
+303 FVGVFLSFR

-398 SLGGVLPMFGFVA
+398 SMAGVLPLFGFVA
-411 KELMLESVLDA
+411 KELMLESVLGA
-422 PGWVPLLALLA
+422 PGLVPLLALLA

-441 AVAAIAGIRP
+441 GVAAIVGIRP
-451 WFGPRAET
+451 WFGPRVET
-459 PKTPHEAPPALIA
+459 PKAPHEAPLALIA

-479 LGLLFGLGPGLADDG
+479 LGLVFGLGPGLAEDG
-494 LLAAA
+494 ILAAA
-499 AQAVNGGVPVDAYL
+499 AQAVNGGIPVDAYL

-524 ISALSLVLGLLL
+524 ISVLALVAGLFL
-536 YSRWDQAR
+536 YTRWDR
-544 ARLAWMEQVARYGPE
+544 ARELLSWVDTASRFGPE
-559 RGYDRL
+559 RGYDKM
-565 MDGIVRVSAW
+565 MDGIVGVSDW
-575 QTRVLQNGY
+575 QTRMLQSGY
-584 LRYYIMFIIL
+584 LRFYIMFVIIS
-594 TTALMVGITAQIH
+594 TALMVGVTAQIF
-607 GVSVGPLALKDL
+607 GVSVGPLAIADL
-619 RFYELAIIAIMA
+619 RIYEMTIVAIMA
-631 ASALVAVMSRS
+631 LSALYAILTRS

-647 AALGAFGFTVALM
+647 AALGSFGFTVALV
-660 FVMFSA
+660 FVLFSA
-666 ADVGITQILVETLTV
+666 LDVGITQILVETLTV

-694 LGLSSR
+694 LGLSPWWV
-700 LIKLRDASVALA
+700 KLRDATIALA
-712 AGGMVTLLLLST
+712 AGGMVTLLILST
-724 RNASHLDSIAHYF
+724 HSAREFDSIAQE
-737 LEEAVPSGH
+737 LIEWSVPEGY

-779 MIRLRAEDRK
+779 MIRFRAEDRR

>member
-1 MLYAVL
+1 MLYAIL
-7 STFVLAALAPWIHRL
+7 STFVLAALAPWVHRL
-22 TGRHSGWVLAL
+22 TGRFSGWVLAL
-33 LPAALFVYFASFLPA
+33 LPAALFVYFLSFVPE

-53 TVVLGASVGD
+53 VVVLVTP
-63 AGGGSG
+63 
-69 LLARADAAF
+69 
-78 GSMLWM
+78 WM
-84 PGLEIQLSFLVDGLS
+84 PGLDIQLSFLVDGLS

-108 IGFFIVSYAGRYLEK
+108 IGFFIISYAGRYLEGD
-123 SRDLG
+123 RDLG
-128 RFYVMILAFMG
+128 RFYVIMLSFMG

-144 VLADNLIAMFIF
+144 VLADNLIAMFVF

-173 DPKARKAALQGL
+173 DLKARKAALQGL
-185 IVTVAGG
+185 IVTVGGG

-200 MLALASGSYELSEI
+200 MLAIAGGSYELSEI

-226 YLPLLLLILLGAFT
+226 YLPMLILILIGAFT

-289 TWFTVL
+289 VWFTVL

-303 FTGVFLAFR
+303 FVGVFLSFR

-334 IGIGTETALLAAMA
+334 IGIGTDTALLAAMA

-389 SAFAMLAAL
+389 SAFAILAAL
-398 SLGGVLPMFGFVA
+398 SMAGVLPLFGFVA
-411 KELMLESVLDA
+411 KELMLESVLEA
-422 PGWVPLLALLA
+422 PGLVPVLTLLAL
-433 IASAILGV
+433 ASAILGV
-441 AVAAIAGIRP
+441 GVAAIVGIRP
-451 WFGPRAET
+451 WFGPRVET
-459 PKTPHEAPPALIA
+459 AKKPHEAPPALVA
-472 GPAVLAS
+472 GPVVLAS
-479 LGLLFGLGPGLADDG
+479 LGLIFGLGPGLAEG
-494 LLAAA
+494 GILAAA

-513 SLWHGLNWPLA
+513 ALWHGLNWPLA
-524 ISALSLVLGLLL
+524 MSVLALVGGLFL
-536 YSRWDQAR
+536 YSRWDQVR
-544 ARLAWMEQVARYGPE
+544 ERLLWVDDAARYGPE
-559 RGYDRL
+559 RGYDKM
-565 MDGIVRVSAW
+565 MDGIVSVSDW
-575 QTRVLQNGY
+575 QTRVLQSGY
-584 LRYYIMFIIL
+584 LRFYIMFVIL
-594 TTALMVGITAQIH
+594 TTAVMVGVTAQIYD
-607 GVSVGPLALKDL
+607 VSVGPLAIADL
-619 RFYELAIIAIMA
+619 RLYEMAIVVIMA
-631 ASALVAVMSRS
+631 FSALYAVLTRS

-647 AALGAFGFTVALM
+647 AALGSFGFTVALV
-660 FVMFSA
+660 FVLFSA
-666 ADVGITQILVETLTV
+666 LDVGITQILVETLTV

-694 LGLSSR
+694 LGLSSWW
-700 LIKLRDASVALA
+700 IKLRDATVALA
-712 AGGMVTLLLLST
+712 AGGMVTLLILST
-724 RNASHLDSIAHYF
+724 HNAREFDPIAQE
-737 LEEAVPSGH
+737 LVEWSVPEGY

-759 ALDTLGEIFVLAL
+759 TLDTLGEIFVLAL

-779 MIRLRAEDRK
+779 MIRFRAEDRR

>member
-1 MLYAVL
+1 MLYAIL
-7 STFVLAALAPWIHRL
+7 STFVLAALAPWVHRL
-22 TGRHSGWVLAL
+22 TGRFSGWVLAL
-33 LPAALFVYFASFLPA
+33 LPAALFVYFLSFVPE

-53 TVVLGASVGD
+53 VVVLVTP
-63 AGGGSG
+63 
-69 LLARADAAF
+69 
-78 GSMLWM
+78 WM
-84 PGLEIQLSFLVDGLS
+84 PGLDIQLSFLVDGLS

-108 IGFFIVSYAGRYLEK
+108 IGFFIISYAGRYLEGD
-123 SRDLG
+123 RDLG
-128 RFYVMILAFMG
+128 RFYVIMLSFMG

-144 VLADNLIAMFIF
+144 VLADNLIAMFVF

-173 DPKARKAALQGL
+173 DLKARKAALQGL
-185 IVTVAGG
+185 IVTVGGG

-200 MLALASGSYELSEI
+200 MLAIAGGSYELSEI

-226 YLPLLLLILLGAFT
+226 YLPMLILILIGAFT

-289 TWFTVL
+289 VWFTVL

-303 FTGVFLAFR
+303 FVGVFLSFR

-334 IGIGTETALLAAMA
+334 IGIGTDTALLAAMA

-389 SAFAMLAAL
+389 SAFAILAAL
-398 SLGGVLPMFGFVA
+398 SMAGVLPLFGFVA
-411 KELMLESVLDA
+411 KELMLESVLEA
-422 PGWVPLLALLA
+422 PGLVPVLTLLAL
-433 IASAILGV
+433 ASAILGV
-441 AVAAIAGIRP
+441 GVAAIVGIRP
-451 WFGPRAET
+451 WFGPRVET
-459 PKTPHEAPPALIA
+459 AKKPHEAPPALVA
-472 GPAVLAS
+472 GPVVLAS
-479 LGLLFGLGPGLADDG
+479 LGLIFGLGPGLAEG
-494 LLAAA
+494 GILAAA

-513 SLWHGLNWPLA
+513 ALWHGLNWPLA
-524 ISALSLVLGLLL
+524 MSVLALVGGLFL
-536 YSRWDQAR
+536 YSRWDQVR
-544 ARLAWMEQVARYGPE
+544 ERLLWVDDAARYGPE
-559 RGYDRL
+559 RGYDKM
-565 MDGIVRVSAW
+565 MDGIVSVSDW
-575 QTRVLQNGY
+575 QTRVLQSGY
-584 LRYYIMFIIL
+584 LRFYIMFVIL
-594 TTALMVGITAQIH
+594 TTAVMVGVTAQIYD
-607 GVSVGPLALKDL
+607 VSVGPLAIADL
-619 RFYELAIIAIMA
+619 RLYEMAIVVIMA
-631 ASALVAVMSRS
+631 FSALYAVLTRS

-647 AALGAFGFTVALM
+647 AALGSFGFTVALV
-660 FVMFSA
+660 FVLFSA
-666 ADVGITQILVETLTV
+666 LDVGITQILVETLTV

-694 LGLSSR
+694 LGLSPWWV
-700 LIKLRDASVALA
+700 KLRDATVALA
-712 AGGMVTLLLLST
+712 AGGMVALLILST
-724 RNASHLDSIAHYF
+724 HSAREFDSIAQE
-737 LEEAVPSGH
+737 LVEWSVPEGY

-779 MIRLRAEDRK
+779 MIRFRAEDRR